1 MGDIGEV
8 LTTLKL
14 LIIGESGV
22 GKSSLLL
29 RFTDDAFDPE
39 QAATIGVD
47 FKVKTVKVNGDK
59 VKLAIWDTA
68 GQERFRTLTPSYYR
82 GGQGVIV
89 VYDVTN
95 RESFTKIENWLTE
108 LETYST
114 NQDLVK
120 MLVGNKCDLESHGER
135 AVSKE
140 EGLKTARKH
149 QMMFIEASA
158 KTREGVACAFEELVE
173 KIIQNPQ
180 LWETAVNSKKGATTK
195 LGDSAA
201 DHNASACA
209 YC

>member
-1 MGDIGEV
+1 MGDAGEV

-47 FKVKTVKVNGDK
+47 FKVKTVKVNGEK

-135 AVSKE
+135 TVSKD
-140 EGLKTARKH
+140 EGLRTARKH

-173 KIIQNPQ
+173 KIIQTPQ
-180 LWETAVNSKKGATTK
+180 LWETAATRKNTTK
-195 LGDSAA
+195 LGDDTNQQNPS
-201 DHNASACA
+201 SCA